1 MTASLE
7 SAIRVAI
14 RIKPLSSFL
23 DGTSNTQN
31 HVSTLLSSPFALD
44 TPLSIFSQSKEES
57 PWEVINR
64 NTLSFDGSPLPDSI
78 RLSPPLSFTFDAVY
92 DTSNTKVIYD
102 ELVRPVI
109 EHTLKGVNATV
120 FAYGQTSSGK
130 TYTIQG
136 SKEEPGIIPL
146 SMNHIFH
153 SSQNDY
159 PNKEFLFRVS
169 YLEIYNEIITD
180 LLRPDN
186 TNLKIH
192 ETIERGIYVGNLTE
206 EIVTC
211 WNDISTLVKRGEER
225 RHIGKTNMNE
235 YSSRSHT
242 ILRMVIESRDA
253 KEDYPLS
260 MVSTLNLI
268 DLAGSE
274 RVGITGAEGVR
285 LKEGGHINKSLLA
298 LGTVIS
304 KLSEAST
311 SDGSMNIHIP
321 FRDSKLTRIL
331 QPALGG
337 NSQTLIIC
345 TISPL
350 ARFFEESLSTL
361 KFATRARSIK
371 TKPEI
376 NEIIS
381 DDTLIKKYK
390 KELLELKKELEDY
403 KKYQEELKI
412 VKEKLEHSENDRK
425 SLLMELD
432 KSLIQK
438 EMTGP
443 LKRRRTWGPLSNE
456 NDPFIPNIDHSTKK
470 QHEKLKHDYEEIQ
483 DLYLI
488 LLVRYE
494 ELEGL
499 HKKAMQRFANDHD
512 NLRKHNIQLQDE
524 LFAIQHELFEKETIA
539 NSEEIYK
546 LKELHEQIQFK
557 LKVDLDNVESE
568 KRELEKKNEE
578 LNVQIAQ
585 KFQTEME
592 LNENLCNLD
601 EKIEQQNQWIREINL
616 NNNQERKRFEDS
628 IETIHQGN
636 ILIDYDDLLTMNIE
650 MDRYISML
658 SEKDES
664 IEKLNKDNDI
674 LQQRIKQ
681 MEESREQYLELVES
695 KRQTI
700 IPYISFLESCKKLM
714 IYYSY
719 YIMILGLKRITNGC
733 FQGIVTPLNKE

>member
-1 MTASLE
+1 MATLE

-14 RIKPLSSFL
+14 RIRPLLSSL
-23 DGTSNTQN
+23 DGASNTQN
-31 HVSTLLSSPFALD
+31 HISTLLSSPFALD
-44 TPLSIFSQSKEES
+44 SSLSIFSQPKEES
-57 PWEVINR
+57 PWKFTNR

-102 ELVRPVI
+102 ELVSPVI
-109 EHTLKGVNATV
+109 EHTLKGLNATV

-146 SMNHIFH
+146 SMIHIFR
-153 SSQNDY
+153 SSQHDY
-159 PNKEFLFRVS
+159 PDRKFLFRVS
-169 YLEIYNEIITD
+169 YLEIYNEVITD

-242 ILRMVIESRDA
+242 ILRMVIESRDT
-253 KEDYPLS
+253 KEDYSLS
-260 MVSTLNLI
+260 MISTLNLI

-274 RVGITGAEGVR
+274 RVGVTGAEGVR
-285 LKEGGHINKSLLA
+285 LKEGAHINKSLLA

-304 KLSEAST
+304 KLSEVST
-311 SDGSMNIHIP
+311 NDSSMNIHIP

-345 TISPL
+345 TMSPL

-376 NEIIS
+376 NEIIT
-381 DDTLIKKYK
+381 DDILIKKFK
-390 KELLELKKELEDY
+390 KELIELKKELDDY
-403 KKYQEELKI
+403 KKHQEELTT

-425 SLLMELD
+425 SLLMELN
-432 KSLIQK
+432 KILIQK
-438 EMTGP
+438 DTKEHI
-443 LKRRRTWGPLSNE
+443 KRRRTWDSLSNE
-456 NDPFIPNIDHSTKK
+456 NDSSILNIDHSTKK

-494 ELEGL
+494 ELESL
-499 HKKAMQRFANDHD
+499 HKKSMQRFASDHD
-512 NLRKHNIQLQDE
+512 SLLKHNIQLQDE
-524 LFAIQHELFEKETIA
+524 LIAIQHELFEQKAIT
-539 NSEEIYK
+539 NSEEMYK

-557 LKVDLDNVESE
+557 LKADLNNSESH
-568 KRELEKKNEE
+568 KRELENKNEE
-578 LNVQIAQ
+578 LNIQLAR
-585 KFQTEME
+585 KFQTERE
-592 LNENLCNLD
+592 LNRNLCNLD
-601 EKIEQQNQWIREINL
+601 EKIEQQNQLIREINV
-616 NNNQERKRFEDS
+616 NRNQERKRFEDN
-628 IETIHQGN
+628 IETMNQGN
-636 ILIDYDDLLTMNIE
+636 ILITVNNLSTMIIE
-650 MDRYISML
+650 MNRYISMI
-658 SEKDES
+658 SERDES
-664 IEKLNKDNDI
+664 IEKLSKDNEI
-674 LQQRIKQ
+674 LQQTIKQ
-681 MEESREQYLELVES
+681 MEESREQYLELMES

-714 IYYSY
+714 IYCSY
-719 YIMILGLKRITNGC
+719 YITILGLKRTTNGC
-733 FQGIVTPLNKE
+733 FQGIVTSLNKE